1 MQAHI
6 FQHVPFEGPGSIA
19 DWLQAQGATTHY
31 THFHVDPVLPSLAE
45 VDLLV
50 IMGGPMSVNDAAA
63 LPWLADEKRFIA
75 EAIAA
80 GKAVVGICLGA
91 QLIAAA
97 LGSRIYPGLQKEI
110 GWFDIVAR
118 PVMDHEQHLLRLP
131 ETTRVFHWHGETFA
145 IPEGATRLAGS
156 SGCANQVFQYGKR
169 VVGLQCHLETT
180 PASARAIVQGCAE
193 ELEHAQGGRF
203 VQDAASILNEPAAT
217 CDRMNAAMN
226 AVLAFV
232 TRP

>member
-1 MQAHI
+1 MNAHI

-19 DWLQAQGATTHY
+19 EWLLAQGARTGF
-31 THFHVDPVLPSLAE
+31 THFQTDATLPALHD
-45 VDLLV
+45 VDLLIV
-50 IMGGPMSVNDAAA
+50 MGGPMSVNDETA
-63 LPWLADEKRFIA
+63 LPWLAEEKRFIA
-75 EAIAA
+75 DAIAA
-80 GKAVVGICLGA
+80 DKAVIGICLGA

-97 LGSRIYPGLQKEI
+97 LGSRVYPGLQKEI

-145 IPEGATRLAGS
+145 MPEGATRLAGS
-156 SGCANQVFQYGKR
+156 IGCANQVFQFGKR
-169 VVGLQCHLETT
+169 VIGLQCHLETT
-180 PASARAIVQGCAE
+180 PDSARAIVAGCTM

-203 VQDAASILNEPAAT
+203 VQDAAGILAEPADT
-217 CDRMNAAMN
+217 YVQMN
-226 AVLAFV
+226 AVLHTILTFV

>member
-1 MQAHI
+1 MHAHI

-19 DWLQAQGATTHY
+19 AWLQTQGARTRY
-31 THFHVDPVLPSLAE
+31 THFHADAVLPSLKE
-45 VDLLV
+45 VDLLIV
-50 IMGGPMSVNDAAA
+50 MGGPMSVNDVAV
-63 LPWLADEKRFIA
+63 LPWLADEKQFIA

-80 GKAVVGICLGA
+80 GKPVVGICLGA

-118 PVMDHEQHLLRLP
+118 PVMEHEAHLLRLP

-180 PASARAIVQGCAE
+180 PASARAIVEGCAE
-193 ELEHAQGGRF
+193 ELEQAQGGRF
-203 VQDAASILNEPAAT
+203 VQDAASILNERSGT
-217 CDRMNAAMN
+217 YEQMNTVMSA
-226 AVLAFV
+226 LLDFV

>member
-1 MQAHI
+1 MNAHI
-6 FQHVPFEGPGSIA
+6 FQHVPFEGPGCIT
-19 DWLQAQGATTHY
+19 DWLQAQGARTRY
-31 THFHVDPVLPSLAE
+31 THFLADPTLPALAD
-45 VDLLV
+45 VDLLIV
-50 IMGGPMSVNDAAA
+50 LGGPMSVNDETA
-63 LPWLADEKRFIA
+63 LPWLTEEKRFIA
-75 EAIAA
+75 DAIAA

-118 PVMDHEQHLLRLP
+118 PVMDQEQHLLRLP

-145 IPEGATRLAGS
+145 MPEGATRLAGS
-156 SGCANQVFQYGKR
+156 IGCANQVFQFGKR
-169 VVGLQCHLETT
+169 VIGLQCHLETT
-180 PASARAIVQGCAE
+180 PDSARAIVEGCAE

-203 VQDAASILNEPAAT
+203 VQDAASILSEPAET
-217 CDRMNAAMN
+217 CAQMN
-226 AVLAFV
+226 AVMNTILTFV

>member
-1 MQAHI
+1 MKAHI

-19 DWLQAQGATTHY
+19 AWLEARGARAQF
-31 THFHVDPVLPSLAE
+31 THFHADDALPALAE

-50 IMGGPMSVNDAAA
+50 VMGGPMSVNDDAV
-63 LPWLADEKRFIA
+63 LPWLAAERRFIA

-80 GKAVVGICLGA
+80 GKAVVGVCLGA
-91 QLIAAA
+91 QLVASA

-118 PVMDHEQHLLRLP
+118 PVMGHEPHLLRLP

-145 IPEGATRLAGS
+145 MPEGATRLAGS
-156 SGCANQVFQYGKR
+156 IACANQVFQYGQR
-169 VVGLQCHLETT
+169 VIGLQCHLETT
-180 PASARAIVQGCAE
+180 PESVRAIIEGCAE
-193 ELEHAQGGRF
+193 ELEHAQGGRY
-203 VQDAASILNEPAAT
+203 VQNAAT
-217 CDRMNAAMN
+217 ILEEPHATYTQMN
-226 AVLAFV
+226 AVMSQLLDFV